1 MYRVLLDTTYILP
14 AFGIYVDIAPK
25 NKIKI
30 ILEKCIEKGVT
41 LNISE
46 ISLFEAYVKTIAVAK
61 KKKLPDLFKKAANGI
76 LTVIN
81 DTTLN
86 KIGYCELEILE
97 IASNILKNHDD
108 PFDAIIFATAI
119 VRDMSL
125 ATEDSDAKKFVPN
138 DKILSWRDLKN
149 MF

>member
-25 NKIKI
+25 NEIKI

-76 LTVIN
+76 FAVIN

-97 IASNILKNHDD
+97 IASNILKTHND

-138 DKILSWRDLKN
+138 DEILSWRDHKN

>member
-25 NKIKI
+25 SEIKI
-30 ILEKCIEKGVT
+30 ILEKCIEKRVT

-46 ISLFEAYVKTIAVAK
+46 ISLFEAYIKTIAVAK
-61 KKKLPDLFKKAANGI
+61 KKKLSDLFKKAANGI
-76 LTVIN
+76 FTVIN
-81 DTTLN
+81 DTTIN
-86 KIGYCELEILE
+86 KIGYYELEILE
-97 IASNILKNHDD
+97 IASNILKTHND

-119 VRDMSL
+119 VRDMLL
-125 ATEDSDAKKFVPN
+125 ATEDIDAKKFVPS
-138 DKILSWRDLKN
+138 DKILSWRDLKS